1 MIFQPQR
8 KLHDFSRYRYAKKR
22 GQRQHALDFV
32 SSLWQWQRSIEP
44 PRCIALAHKAH
55 RHLRPQQK
63 HEWIGVDART
73 LHLQRQVKPLCLHL
87 LEKLH
92 HAMRVEELLSYPWK
106 TWKRDV
112 VVQVKRPFNQVP
124 QQWQRNHSDF
134 CLRQS
139 RTQRTQRGNCTEKI
153 ADT

>member
-8 KLHDFSRYRYAKKR
+8 KLHCFSRYRYAKKR

-32 SSLWQWQRSIEP
+32 SPLWQWQRSIEP
-44 PRCIALAHKAH
+44 PRCIALAHKAN

-73 LHLQRQVKPLCLHL
+73 LHLKRQAKPLCPHL

-92 HAMRVEELLSYPWK
+92 HTMGAEEWLTYPGK
-106 TWKRDV
+106 TWKREE
-112 VVQVKRPFNQVP
+112 VVQVRRPFN
-124 QQWQRNHSDF
+124 
-134 CLRQS
+134 
-139 RTQRTQRGNCTEKI
+139 T
-153 ADT
+153 